1 MSARPFCAGLAMGAA
16 AGICLGMQMKAR
28 ERAIRRGIHRTARRM
43 EDAFDTMIRC
53 RFCASEKKFDFF
65 QNYA

>member
-28 ERAIRRGIHRTARRM
+28 DRAIRRGIHRTARRM
-43 EDAFDTMIRC
+43 EDAFDTMIR
-53 RFCASEKKFDFF
+53 
-65 QNYA
+65 